1 MLHDIGSYQYHCEY
15 TPERAPDPEKDYVLS
30 FEQGKILFCGESL
43 PRPAQLGRSAAA
55 AELQFLFTVSD
66 TAFYLAESPLKEAD
80 GLHYESVQTL
90 RRLMPQWLAF
100 AGVTGWHL
108 FTWYSKNRYCGAC
121 AAPMQHKTD
130 ERAMIC
136 PQCGNIVYPGIAVAV
151 IVGIVNGDSLLLSRY
166 AGGTY
171 RNYALIAGFVEIG
184 ETLEQTVRREV
195 FEEVGLHVKN
205 IRYYDSQPWGF
216 SQSILAGFFVDL
228 DGSDEIKVD
237 GKELSEAVWMKREN
251 MPESDSRISLTSKM
265 MEAFRQG
272 QSV

>member
-1 MLHDIGSYQYHCEY
+1 MLHDIGSYVYHCEY
-15 TPERAPDPEKDYVLS
+15 TPERAPVPESDYVLS
-30 FEQGKILFCGESL
+30 FEQGKILFCGSSL
-43 PRPAQLGRSAAA
+43 PRLAQLGQAAA
-55 AELQFLFTVSD
+55 GTGLQFLFTVSD
-66 TAFYLAESPLKEAD
+66 TAFYLAETPLKEAGD
-80 GLHYESVQTL
+80 LHYESVQSL
-90 RRLMPQWLAF
+90 RKLMPQWLAF

-121 AAPMQHKTD
+121 SAPMRYKQD

-151 IVGIVNGDSLLLSRY
+151 IVGILNGDSILLSRY

-195 FEEVGLHVKN
+195 FEEVGLRVKN

-216 SQSILAGFFVDL
+216 SQSVLTGFFVDL
-228 DGSDEIKVD
+228 DGSDEIRVD
-237 GKELSEAVWMKREN
+237 GKELSEAVWMKREDLQ
-251 MPESDSRISLTSKM
+251 PSDSRISLTAKM
-265 MEAFRQG
+265 MEAFRLG
-272 QSV
+272 QPV